1 MVFRLDSFNLVE
13 NAFATRQLVLL
24 ATSIAF
30 YDFWLERA
38 QKSKLKFSISDIFF
52 RFSFFSFSFLF
63 AAVIDLLLGLL
74 VPRDFFYGLNRGERF
89 FSRKCDLKMKLESKT
104 DCICVIYSLFSY
116 FFSSVTHVKLISLFL
131 FVLQHENY
139 VKINKLPSKI

>member
-1 MVFRLDSFNLVE
+1 MPLQHDSSSFLP
-13 NAFATRQLVLL
+13 L
-24 ATSIAF
+24 A
-30 YDFWLERA
+30 ERFTTFGSSVRRN
-38 QKSKLKFSISDIFF
+38 QNWNVRSRTFFF

-116 FFSSVTHVKLISLFL
+116 FFFLGNTRQTYLSFFVCATTWKLRK
-131 FVLQHENY
+131 N
-139 VKINKLPSKI
+139 